1 MQKKSKLVTIDA
13 LREREREREREL
25 HFSKQKWVFVC
36 WNFKIWKKIVVLCQF
51 DVDQYCYLFLVI

>member
-36 WNFKIWKKIVVLCQF
+36 WNFKI
-51 DVDQYCYLFLVI
+51 